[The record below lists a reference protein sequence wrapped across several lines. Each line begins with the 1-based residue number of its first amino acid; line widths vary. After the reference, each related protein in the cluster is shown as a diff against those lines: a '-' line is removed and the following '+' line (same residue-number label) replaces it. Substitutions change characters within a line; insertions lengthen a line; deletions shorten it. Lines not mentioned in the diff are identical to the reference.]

1 MSTDGEARPAA
12 RLTILTGPSGS
23 GRDGVAG
30 LVRARLPTVWTPVPV
45 TTRPR
50 RDGEVA
56 GVDRVFLDP
65 AEFDRLLA
73 AGDLLEWSQI
83 GRYRRGTAGQPL
95 RSRLAAGA
103 PALLPMD
110 LAGAL
115 RLRAV
120 LPTAQLVLLHPPGYV
135 ADPVTEPHFAHT
147 IVHGRTVQ
155 VVDELVGLF
164 GSSFKAPARPRVR
177 G

>member
-1 MSTDGEARPAA
+1 M
-12 RLTILTGPSGS
+12 
-23 GRDGVAG
+23 
-30 LVRARLPTVWTPVPV
+30 PV

-65 AEFDRLLA
+65 TEFDRLLA

-83 GRYRRGTAGQPL
+83 GRYRRGTPGQPL

-115 RLRAV
+115 RLRVV
-120 LPTAQLVLLHPPGYV
+120 LPTARLVLLHPPGSV
-135 ADPVTEPHFAHT
+135 TDPVTEPHFAHT
-147 IVHGRTVQ
+147 IVHGRTAQ

-164 GSSFKAPARPRVR
+164 GSSFIAPARPRVR

>member
-1 MSTDGEARPAA
+1 M
-12 RLTILTGPSGS
+12 
-23 GRDGVAG
+23 
-30 LVRARLPTVWTPVPV
+30 PV

-50 RDGEVA
+50 RAGEVA

-65 AEFDRLLA
+65 TEFDRLLA

-83 GRYRRGTAGQPL
+83 GRYRRGTPGQPL
-95 RSRLAAGA
+95 RSRLAAGE

-135 ADPVTEPHFAHT
+135 ADPVTDPHFAHT
-147 IVHGRTVQ
+147 IAHGRTVQ

>member
-1 MSTDGEARPAA
+1 M
-12 RLTILTGPSGS
+12 
-23 GRDGVAG
+23 
-30 LVRARLPTVWTPVPV
+30 PV

-83 GRYRRGTAGQPL
+83 GRYRRGTLGQPL

-135 ADPVTEPHFAHT
+135 ADPVAEPHFAHT

>member
-1 MSTDGEARPAA
+1 MT
-12 RLTILTGPSGS
+12 RLVILTGPSGS
-23 GRDGVAG
+23 GRDGVVG

-56 GVDRVFLDP
+56 GVDRVFLDSV
-65 AEFDRLLA
+65 EFDRLLA
-73 AGDLLEWSQI
+73 AGGLLEWSQI
-83 GRYRRGTAGQPL
+83 GRYRRGTPGQPL

-103 PALLPMD
+103 PALLSMD

-120 LPTAQLVLLHPPGYV
+120 LPMARLVLLHPPGYV
-135 ADPVTEPHFAHT
+135 ADPVTESLFAHT
-147 IVHGRTVQ
+147 IVHSRAMQ